1 MPRPRATNPLN
12 LPPRV
17 AFKHGAFYYRHRD
30 GRWERLGLRVH
41 TKPNGRPLISRT
53 QFETVMAGRPSNT
66 PTTRPAADA
75 GAVVALFRARRVAV
89 GE

>member
-1 MPRPRATNPLN
+1 MPPFLTDAEVN
-12 LPPRV
+12 
-17 AFKHGAFYYRHRD
+17 AICD
-30 GRWERLGLRVH
+30 GLTQPAAMARYLARLGLTVH

-75 GAVVALFRARRVAV
+75 GAVIALFRARRA
-89 GE
+89 G